1 MYAGVS
7 QRSYHYGEG
16 TNRMKKVI
24 IGNHAVSYGVML
36 SRTQVIAAYP
46 ITPQTEVV
54 EKLSELCSNNKR
66 VKLLKVESE
75 HSSMSACIGAS
86 MTGVRT
92 FTATSSQGLAFM
104 HEVLHW
110 AAGARLPIVMVNVNR
125 AMAAPWTL
133 WADQNDSLSQRD
145 TGWLQFYCE
154 TNQEI
159 LDTIIQAFK
168 ISEEIL
174 LPSMICL
181 DGFFLS
187 HTSEPVDIPL
197 KKDVDAFLPRYKP
210 KYRIDVNDPHAF
222 GGVTGVNYYFEMRN
236 QMQEAMDKAKNVIL
250 KTGKKFKKSF
260 GREYGLVEEYHCD
273 DAEIILIT
281 SGMIAGT
288 SRVVVDGYRRKGK
301 RVGMLKVRTFRPFP
315 AEEVRRVL
323 GKTKKVAVIDRNISF
338 GHSGIFFQE
347 VKAAMYNEDVL
358 NRPPIFGYITGLGGR
373 DVTPDIIQEIL
384 DYTTLNTKPKDDIIW
399 IGLKR

>member
-1 MYAGVS
+1 
-7 QRSYHYGEG
+7 
-16 TNRMKKVI
+16 MKKVI

-54 EKLSELCSNNKR
+54 EKLTELCSNNKK

-75 HSSMSACIGAS
+75 HSAMAACIGAS

-92 FTATSSQGLAFM
+92 FTATSSQGLALM

-110 AAGARLPIVMVNVNR
+110 AAGARLPIVMINVNR

-154 TNQEI
+154 SNQEV

-174 LPSMICL
+174 LPSMVCL

-197 KKDVDAFLPRYKP
+197 KKEVDAFLPKYKP
-210 KYRIDVNDPHAF
+210 KYQIDTDDPHAF
-222 GGVTGVNYYFEMRN
+222 GGVAGVDYYFEIRY
-236 QMQEAMDKAKNVIL
+236 QMQEAMEKGKSVIR
-250 KTGKKFKKSF
+250 KTGKDFKKVF
-260 GREYGLVEEYHCD
+260 GREYGLVEEYRCA
-273 DAEIILIT
+273 DAETILVT

-288 SRVVVDGYRRKGK
+288 LRVMVDEYRKKGK
-301 RVGMLKVRTFRPFP
+301 KIGMLKIRTFRPFP
-315 AEEVRRVL
+315 VEEVRRVL
-323 GKTKKVAVIDRNISF
+323 KKAKKVAVIDRNISF

-347 VKAAMYNEDVL
+347 VKAAMYNQDRSK
-358 NRPPIFGYITGLGGR
+358 RPPIFGFITGLGGR
-373 DVTPDIIQEIL
+373 DVTPDIIYEIIDHTSL
-384 DYTTLNTKPKDDIIW
+384 HSEPKSDIIW
-399 IGLKR
+399 VGLKK